1 MENEITKRDLVAAI
15 IFAGMHANN
24 GDGDERY
31 AVIQADR
38 LIEELNKKG
47 NKNEKGKR

>member
-1 MENEITKRDLVAAI
+1 MDDEMTKRELIATL

-24 GDGDERY
+24 GDGDEMY

-38 LIEELNKKG
+38 LIEELKQKG
-47 NKNEKGKR
+47 NKNEKSKR

>member
-1 MENEITKRDLVAAI
+1 MRNSDKSESDFTKREVVAML

-38 LIEELNKKG
+38 LIAELEKK
-47 NKNEKGKR
+47 K

>member
-1 MENEITKRDLVAAI
+1 MEDEITKRDLVAAI
-15 IFAGMHANN
+15 IFAGMHANS

>member
-1 MENEITKRDLVAAI
+1 MDDEITKRELIATL
-15 IFAGMHANN
+15 IFAGMHAFN

-31 AVIQADR
+31 ALVQADR

-47 NKNEKGKR
+47 NKNEKSKR

>member
-1 MENEITKRDLVAAI
+1 MEDEITKRDLVAAI

-31 AVIQADR
+31 AVVQADR
-38 LIEELNKKG
+38 LIAELEKNK
-47 NKNEKGKR
+47 